1 MKKALKTILSAILI
15 LCVGVSLC
23 GCAQYREEKYARKRV
38 TTYFGIEVPKNA
50 KMTYNYYQMWQ
61 EAIGYTVFTFEKE
74 PTAWLNEGEF
84 QKEKDEEFESV
95 ANDKT
100 NRFFEFR
107 KGTDTV
113 LPKEFVPDFDKEYF
127 WKKYTEVESD
137 TIFLIY
143 VPEKL
148 MLIFYLERW

>member
-1 MKKALKTILSAILI
+1 MKKALKTILTAILI

-38 TTYFGIEVPKNA
+38 MTYFGIEVPKNA

-84 QKEKDEEFESV
+84 HKEKDEEFESV
-95 ANDKT
+95 AKT
-100 NRFFEFR
+100 KLIAFSSFAKVQILFYR
-107 KGTDTV
+107 KNSCPILIKNIFGKNI
-113 LPKEFVPDFDKEYF
+113 PK
-127 WKKYTEVESD
+127 
-137 TIFLIY
+137 
-143 VPEKL
+143 
-148 MLIFYLERW
+148 